1 MKQAAKEHNGKEHT
15 SDLPKIL
22 VADDD
27 LEILRLVEAALKP
40 IGATVIT
47 ASNGD
52 EALERILT
60 EKPTLVILDV
70 IMPGLTGWEVAKYIR
85 GHPEYR
91 HVRILMVTGIGED
104 INQATSPIMGADDF
118 VSKPF
123 TFEDLANRVRRL
135 LPAS

>member
-1 MKQAAKEHNGKEHT
+1 MKQVAKGNGLKERASH
-15 SDLPKIL
+15 LPKIL

-47 ASNGD
+47 ACDGE
-52 EALERILT
+52 EALERLLT

-85 GHPEYR
+85 AHPEY
-91 HVRILMVTGIGED
+91 HQVRILMLTGIGENT
-104 INQATSPIMGADDF
+104 NQATSPIMGADDF
-118 VSKPF
+118 VNKPF
-123 TFEDLANRVRRL
+123 TFEDLASRVRKL